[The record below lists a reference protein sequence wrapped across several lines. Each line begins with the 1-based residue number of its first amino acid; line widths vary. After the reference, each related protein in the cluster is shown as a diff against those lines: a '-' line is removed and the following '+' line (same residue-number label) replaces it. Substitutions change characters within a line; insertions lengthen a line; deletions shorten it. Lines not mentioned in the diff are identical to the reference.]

1 MYMRSYDGG
10 YGRNFFSDLQ
20 DGEIIVKSKLHKDR
34 VKERYR
40 VENGVISETIKRS
53 GKGRVHTVFGKFRK
67 YISCG
72 KVMEEE
78 YYSYDKRIIH
88 KGLFHRKVA
97 KDHILERYSSGG
109 SMSREIVY
117 WKNGQLM
124 YNLGKGNKNVRI
136 YGRDG
141 APLAKIS
148 LSGGLSMYSWR
159 WNLHV
164 NVPELKKLALTF
176 RDNWHYELYGRNG
189 NVYSWLKG
197 ENNTPT
203 DGCKAGRRMYFMRGI
218 HVPRKVIT
226 GDYDAQYILEYP
238 NVTVRSEM
246 VKKYGIER
254 IVKEMQGETVDKT
267 EEYELLQFPL
277 PGGREPDNVMKVLKM
292 RCPSTQTWYALR
304 VPPQSMDITEALNWT
319 YGFNL
324 AEIRKNQTV
333 EMLFAT

>member
-1 MYMRSYDGG
+1 MY
-10 YGRNFFSDLQ
+10 
-20 DGEIIVKSKLHKDR
+20 
-34 VKERYR
+34 
-40 VENGVISETIKRS
+40 
-53 GKGRVHTVFGKFRK
+53 
-67 YISCG
+67 C
-72 KVMEEE
+72 
-78 YYSYDKRIIH
+78 
-88 KGLFHRKVA
+88 
-97 KDHILERYSSGG
+97 
-109 SMSREIVY
+109 
-117 WKNGQLM
+117 
-124 YNLGKGNKNVRI
+124 
-136 YGRDG
+136 
-141 APLAKIS
+141 
-148 LSGGLSMYSWR
+148 WR

-164 NVPELKKLALTF
+164 NIPELKKLALTF